1 MLRRKKKQKQAAAG
15 EVVLPDLEFKPKIK
29 DPREKQGVL
38 ISCRAVEQYPSC
50 VVLCAK
56 ALRNRADQLMLDYTS
71 QSVSVRFRIDGRFES
86 MPPMDRPTGDGLL
99 VILKKLC
106 ELNPA
111 DRKSRQQAL
120 LPVKYKGDDF
130 NFEFTSQ
137 GVPTGER
144 VLIKISAK
152 KSSLNDLESL
162 GMRNQMQED
171 FRSLLNAPD
180 SMFLFSGIPGHGLPT
195 TWNIGLESADRFI
208 RDFHSIQDKAL
219 GEPELINITP
229 HHYDSAAG
237 ETPMT
242 VLKSLLLKQPDVL
255 VFPTLPDHEV
265 MSLVVGEVAEE
276 QRKAI
281 IRIQANSAVE
291 AFINL
296 LAKYPK
302 SRKEIAKTTAGVIN
316 LRLVRR
322 LCTKC
327 RQAFQPNPQLLKK
340 LGLPPG
346 RIQVLY
352 QPFIPPPPEQRVDAN
367 GKPIEIEICRRCN
380 GRGFHGRAA
389 IFELLKIDDDIRKAA
404 LSDPNPANVQAV
416 ARSKGFLTIQEEG
429 VLAVAT
435 GMTSIQ
441 EVQAVLS
448 PKRR

>member
-1 MLRRKKKQKQAAAG
+1 
-15 EVVLPDLEFKPKIK
+15 
-29 DPREKQGVL
+29 
-38 ISCRAVEQYPSC
+38 
-50 VVLCAK
+50 
-56 ALRNRADQLMLDYTS
+56 
-71 QSVSVRFRIDGRFES
+71 
-86 MPPMDRPTGDGLL
+86 
-99 VILKKLC
+99 
-106 ELNPA
+106 
-111 DRKSRQQAL
+111 
-120 LPVKYKGDDF
+120 
-130 NFEFTSQ
+130 
-137 GVPTGER
+137 
-144 VLIKISAK
+144 
-152 KSSLNDLESL
+152 
-162 GMRNQMQED
+162 
-171 FRSLLNAPD
+171 
-180 SMFLFSGIPGHGLPT
+180 
-195 TWNIGLESADRFI
+195 
-208 RDFHSIQDKAL
+208 
-219 GEPELINITP
+219 
-229 HHYDSAAG
+229 
-237 ETPMT
+237 
-242 VLKSLLLKQPDVL
+242 
-255 VFPTLPDHEV
+255 

-281 IRIQANSAVE
+281 TRIQANSAVE
-291 AFINL
+291 AFVSL
-296 LAKYPK
+296 LAKYPN
-302 SRKEIAKTTAGVIN
+302 SRKEIAKTMAGVIN

-380 GRGFHGRAA
+380 GRGFYGRAA